1 MLLRRRALTGP
12 VLLLLFLCVCYM
24 SWNRSKPQSGS
35 QRGSA
40 ESLLDTR
47 RLISALESAHKD
59 AQRPPLHHR
68 AVVLIGQLP
77 VWDTEVQLYQ
87 QVLQQMDYEVQMSR
101 YAETRS
107 FLWMQPGKQ
116 VNGWS
121 LLLCLSSAEQSC
133 LRRISF
139 SLLQQDHM
147 VNLIP
152 GLVKAFSDAGGG
164 FCHFLTLSQQTG
176 VSVSGWLKRS
186 TSAEAE
192 LPMRPR
198 SCGSTS
204 WKRLLYKDRS
214 SPVDVLSPALVAM
227 VNVYVLVTSVSPLTA
242 FLHDVGVVVQSQQR
256 QGRPLKIRDFLL
268 QQLGASD
275 SHQALRQLKEV
286 LGEVLQAASNSEMLE
301 ATPRCLLCFQLLT
314 FTLLFRG
321 SISPVIVQVDT
332 KLNFSSLSNTTFD
345 RQITRDQILEDV
357 LHFLLAPPTYLSSAA
372 QVGSCRGTR
381 PICLSQG
388 HFLFLQRFLQQLQ
401 TPFPFHLLYPRIS
414 SSSSSAPLSLSEL
427 QQQIVFLLQKDRA
440 EDVNISTNKEPAS
453 SKQGSVCVDPHLRQ
467 IYTEPPLAL
476 TPPFSPR
483 IKEYSAQVTFDT
495 VLVRIRP
502 KPVSSTCKVHL
513 DEQQG
518 PRLANY
524 PVGLGTSRIRIL
536 VTGGS
541 QQHLVVMAIYTIHVL
556 REGRPILPMLGDH
569 VMCSFLQ
576 DCSLL
581 VQPSLPC
588 GLQPYAMSPSPV
600 KTCSSGRAPGRWVV
614 PCLSCSDNRTC
625 DWREVAWQPD
635 GCYHPL
641 VKRPLLQDC
650 MTDRKVLFIG
660 DSTNRGM
667 MYFLMERLNSSLED
681 WGKAHNTLIYQNL
694 NKGRSQVSY
703 SYYPQFWMERSQ
715 RPAFREVLLQLLD
728 RSGPLVNSNL
738 TVLVVGGV
746 QWLKTKHLKT
756 IQEVLDRKSLRNVLV
771 VVKSLGMGFHLPMDG
786 IRSLTLTEVQALFR
800 QNLEIISTAEK
811 LGFEVI
817 DTLSITMG
825 RHKEF
830 LQGRCACHF
839 HEVEKLPNSKP
850 QDDSQF
856 RTKEPRTGLTE
867 SGLTSSSPA
876 RDLDQV
882 KQSSPPTYHV
892 RGPVNQ
898 VYSEVLLSRLCPR
911 FED

>member
-756 IQEVLDRKSLRNVLV
+756 IQEVLDRDGSL
-771 VVKSLGMGFHLPMDG
+771 S
-786 IRSLTLTEVQALFR
+786 
-800 QNLEIISTAEK
+800 
-811 LGFEVI
+811 
-817 DTLSITMG
+817 
-825 RHKEF
+825 
-830 LQGRCACHF
+830 
-839 HEVEKLPNSKP
+839 
-850 QDDSQF
+850 
-856 RTKEPRTGLTE
+856 
-867 SGLTSSSPA
+867 
-876 RDLDQV
+876 
-882 KQSSPPTYHV
+882 
-892 RGPVNQ
+892 
-898 VYSEVLLSRLCPR
+898 
-911 FED
+911 